1 MNHLAPSG
9 SSKRIWKFLGAL
21 LCALFVVLLT
31 TFTLPPSSF
40 GSSNSTALTPT
51 PTPVSEI
58 ARLEGLLRV
67 SEARRLAAQSL
78 LVGERDLELALL
90 LGAEGFKR
98 AENDE
103 TRSALFTG
111 LQTSLQSTLRYT
123 TTHIVSVTFS
133 DAANLVAAAGR
144 DRQIYLSEIPGGKPF
159 GKPLSGHAGRITALA
174 FSPDGKTLAA
184 GSFDHSLR
192 VWDVN
197 SGTLRGEPSLGHTEA
212 VLSIAFSPDG
222 TSFASGGADKT
233 IRRWDTTT
241 GKSIGAPIQTDG
253 NVRTLLASPDGKFFA
268 TRDENGSVRL
278 WDATTGARVAEP
290 FTDAG
295 PTLTTSLAFRPDGAQ
310 LAYGL
315 DDGSVRGW
323 DVVNG
328 KNSFQVVVDDAGD
341 YVDAL
346 VYSPDGKILVA
357 ASSNNQIHLLDARDG
372 TPLGEPLRGINARS
386 NSLQFVRGGKL
397 LAVWGDDN
405 AIRFW
410 EMSRDNVWTAPLALA
425 ARATKDA
432 QFSPDGKWL
441 AAARCVEGAPGAV
454 CVRDEIVLWN
464 MQTRALAVPPL
475 EKNSPVSRA
484 MAFSADSA
492 VLAWSNC
499 RKFDEQKNC
508 VQNEVVLWDLEKA
521 KALTPPIPLA
531 NVATAI
537 AFHPD
542 GKVLAIAD
550 TSNAIQLWERDTG
563 QELGTPLQGHTE
575 GIASLIFSADG
586 KALASAS
593 SAEVRVWDVAGA
605 QGKGITLADHIGA
618 ISDVAFSPDGKML
631 ATAAPD
637 KTVRV
642 WDVASGKP
650 IGAPF
655 LLDGEP
661 VNLAFSADGKLLAV
675 GDEANILWLWEIDS
689 GRLLGKWDA
698 ATGNQITQWQSRLFG
713 AMAAVA
719 FRAEG
724 TQVWT
729 ITRDG
734 TIRQFALAQLVQAP
748 PARACQIVQRNLTL
762 AEWTRYLQQGAETF
776 EAYRKN
782 PTCPDSAVQE

>member
-1 MNHLAPSG
+1 MKHLPSFG
-9 SSKRIWKFLGAL
+9 NSKSIWKFLGVVF
-21 LCALFVVLLT
+21 CALFVILLT
-31 TFTLPPSSF
+31 AFTLPPASF
-40 GSSNSTALTPT
+40 GSSNSIALTPT

-58 ARLEGLLRV
+58 ARLEELLRV

-90 LGAEGFKR
+90 LGTEGFKR
-98 AENDE
+98 VENDE
-103 TRSALFTG
+103 TRSALFAG
-111 LQTSLQSTLRYT
+111 LQTNLQSTLRYT
-123 TTHIVSVTFS
+123 TTPIVSATFS

-159 GKPLSGHAGRITALA
+159 GKPLGGQAGRITALA

-212 VLSIAFSPDG
+212 VLSIAFLPDG

-233 IRRWDTTT
+233 IRRWDTAT

-290 FTDAG
+290 FTDTA
-295 PTLTTSLAFRPDGAQ
+295 PALATSLAFRPDGEQ

-315 DDGSVRGW
+315 GDGSVRGW

-328 KNSFQVVVDDAGD
+328 KNSFQEVIDDAGD

-357 ASSNNQIHLLDARDG
+357 AGSNNQIYLLDARDG
-372 TPLGEPLRGINARS
+372 TPLREPLRGINARS
-386 NSLQFVRGGKL
+386 NVLQFVRGGKL
-397 LAVWGDDN
+397 LAVWSDDS

-410 EMSRDNVWTAPLALA
+410 ETSRDNVWTAPLVLA

-441 AAARCVEGAPGAV
+441 AAAQCVEGAPGAV

-464 MQTRALAVPPL
+464 MQTRGLAVPPL
-475 EKNSPVSRA
+475 EKNSPVGRA

-499 RKFDEQKNC
+499 GKFDEQKNC
-508 VQNEVVLWDLEKA
+508 AQNEIVLWDLAKA

-542 GKVLAIAD
+542 GKILAIAEA
-550 TSNAIQLWERDTG
+550 SNAIRLWERDTG
-563 QELGTPLQGHTE
+563 KERGAPLQGHTE
-575 GIASLIFSADG
+575 GITTLVFSADG

-593 SAEVRVWDVAGA
+593 RTEARVWDMTRA
-605 QGKGITLADHIGA
+605 KGESRTLADRTGA
-618 ISDVAFSPDGKML
+618 ISGVAFSPDGKML

-642 WDVASGKP
+642 WDVNSGKP
-650 IGAPF
+650 VGAPF

-675 GDEANILWLWEIDS
+675 GDEASILWLWQVDS
-689 GRLLGKWDA
+689 GRLLGMWDA
-698 ATGNQITQWQSRLFG
+698 ATGNQIALWHSQLFG
-713 AMAAVA
+713 AMATVA
-719 FRAEG
+719 FRGEG

-734 TIRQFALAQLVQAP
+734 TIRQFELAQLVQAP
-748 PARACQIVQRNLTL
+748 PARACEIVQRNLTL

-776 EAYRKN
+776 EVYRKN
-782 PTCPDSAVQE
+782 PTCLDIAVQE